1 MRALREYFW
10 AIGELF
16 KMPRSVLTDVEALIG
31 CSFWRGSTTE
41 VVTEDHD
48 RPRLQVGL
56 QESSDMKVVIDLFL
70 DKVAR

>member
-1 MRALREYFW
+1 
-10 AIGELF
+10 
-16 KMPRSVLTDVEALIG
+16 MPRSVLTDIEALIG
-31 CSFWRGSTTE
+31 RSFWRGPTTE

-56 QESSDMKVVIDLFL
+56 QESSDMKVMTELYL